1 MPSQERRGDVGA
13 SIWTVFEKERS
24 ELNYK
29 SCREEYQIKKV
40 FVVFVFVY
48 FKPAFFIFFCCF
60 AKLKKVM
67 KDREV
72 WITSN
77 ESIFNYKLDNINN
90 PTDNFLQ
97 ENPFSSHS

>member
-40 FVVFVFVY
+40 FCCFCVCVLQTR
-48 FKPAFFIFFCCF
+48 IFYIFCCF

-72 WITSN
+72 GITSN

-90 PTDNFLQ
+90 PTNNL
-97 ENPFSSHS
+97 